1 MVNDKMVNSFMKR
14 HYIIP
19 ATNAQPVCQFCAIC
33 KVSIK
38 NNAEGLH
45 AGGGSDGS
53 DPNATPF

>member
-1 MVNDKMVNSFMKR
+1 MVNSFMKR

-19 ATNAQPVCQFCAIC
+19 ATNAQPVCQFSAIC
-33 KVSIK
+33 IVSIK

-53 DPNATPF
+53 NPEQQPF